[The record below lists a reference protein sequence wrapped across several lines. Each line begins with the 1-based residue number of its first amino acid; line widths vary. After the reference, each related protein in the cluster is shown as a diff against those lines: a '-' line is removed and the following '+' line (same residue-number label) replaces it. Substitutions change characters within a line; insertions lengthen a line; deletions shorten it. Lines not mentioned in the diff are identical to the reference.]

1 MPALPDPRC
10 FATRTLDPYGRL
22 SAQVVET
29 ADATQRQVLLN
40 ELHGELQQ
48 ALIAGRDDLLS
59 ELAADVT
66 SPAAGRILWEAIDR
80 AINSPSDPRDGLAA
94 RVFVLPVVFV
104 VGGLA
109 EAIVP
114 GILPDAKAIEQ
125 TLEAHGALGPARS
138 FGINKVL
145 SGDSSLEG
153 FSPSRLY
160 RLLRNLEAG
169 VTDIWSELVPAE
181 IDLESAEE
189 SIHLRFV
196 AGLVVTPAQAPSFLE
211 TAGDIGRWG
220 MPFSRALI
228 AQLGQPGLSVLP
240 LPRPPKGPLQALHE
254 GHHAREEV
262 AFQAFASR
270 ALRQLRW
277 ETGEPRVTVAALE
290 SDAIGVRIAS
300 AVDDQR
306 IETHRWELDAL
317 DDLDTI
323 RTSISSLLEDARVH
337 DIRVLEKV
345 VSDAAFTA
353 GQEPAAPH

>member
-1 MPALPDPRC
+1 VHALPDPRC
-10 FATRTLDPYGRL
+10 FATSTLDPYDKL
-22 SAQVVET
+22 STQVVEV
-29 ADATQRQVLLN
+29 ADATQRQALLK

-59 ELAADVT
+59 ELAAEVT
-66 SPAAGRILWEAIDR
+66 SPATGRILWEAIDR
-80 AINSPSDPRDGLAA
+80 AINSPSDPSGGLAA

-104 VGGLA
+104 TGGLA

-145 SGDSSLEG
+145 SGESSLEG

-169 VTDIWSELVPAE
+169 IVDTWSELVPAE

-196 AGLVVTPAQAPSFLE
+196 AGVVVTPAQAPSFLE

-228 AQLGQPGLSVLP
+228 AQLAQPGLSVLP

-270 ALRQLRW
+270 ALRQLRS
-277 ETGEPRVTVAALE
+277 ETGEPRITVAALE
-290 SDAIGVRIAS
+290 SDAIGVRIVS
-300 AVDDQR
+300 SVDDRR

-317 DDLDTI
+317 DDLDTVSA
-323 RTSISSLLEDARVH
+323 SISSLLADARVH
-337 DIRVLEKV
+337 DIRVLASV
-345 VSDAAFTA
+345 VSDAAFAA